1 MSFFRI
7 VWFWSALQ
15 AVILSWFFRYLLF
28 HLQQQKLIELIREQK
43 VDEAIDFAQNH
54 LAERGEEDP
63 KVREATRL
71 FVWRRDLKG

>member
-1 MSFFRI
+1 M
-7 VWFWSALQ
+7 
-15 AVILSWFFRYLLF
+15 LF
-28 HLQQQKLIELIREQK
+28 HLQQQKLIELITEQK

-63 KVREATRL
+63 KVRVATRL